1 MNEIYTSYIFYKTK
15 SQINFVSEKILEKQ
29 STGQDEISFTSL
41 LKEEPSFTLK
51 F

>member
-1 MNEIYTSYIFYKTK
+1 MKFTQVIFLKMK
-15 SQINFVSEKILEKQ
+15 PQINFVSEKILEKQ

-41 LKEEPSFTLK
+41 LKEEPSFKLK